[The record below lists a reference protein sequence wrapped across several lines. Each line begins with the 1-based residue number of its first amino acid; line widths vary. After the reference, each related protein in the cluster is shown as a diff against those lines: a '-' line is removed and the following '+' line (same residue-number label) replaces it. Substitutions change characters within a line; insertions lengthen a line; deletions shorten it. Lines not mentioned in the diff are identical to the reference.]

1 MKNCKRTTIGG
12 QALIEAIMMKGPE
25 KTAIAVRMPDGSI
38 SVEYMQEKR
47 WNQKNRFLRLPL
59 IRGAVGLIESLVSG
73 YKAMMYAAEKSGFAD
88 MEEEE
93 EREKREAKERKKAE
107 KKARKAGMHNLQAA
121 SPLPDPAVGRPLE
134 ETAAMDAAP
143 AAGQTAADG
152 AAPAA
157 EQALPRQEK
166 KKEEKEESAFM
177 GLLMGVA
184 SVLGVALALFLFMWL
199 PTFIFNGINH
209 LTGDAI
215 SNWRS
220 LIEGVMKMGIFV
232 GYLALVSLMKDIKR
246 VFMYH
251 GAEHKSIFCYEAG
264 EELTVENVRKQ
275 RRFHPRC
282 GTSFM
287 ILMLIVS
294 IIVAAILSI
303 AFPIL
308 TKYTAIWVAI
318 KILMLPII
326 CGLGYELIRFCGRHD
341 NILTKIISA
350 PGMWL
355 QRLTTKE
362 PDDSMIEVGI
372 ASLKAVIPSDPD
384 ADNW

>member
-47 WNQKNRFLRLPL
+47 WNQKNRFFRLPL

-93 EREKREAKERKKAE
+93 ERERQEAKARKKAE
-107 KKARKAGMHNLQAA
+107 KKAKKAGVHNLQTA

-134 ETAAMDAAP
+134 EAAAMDAAP
-143 AAGQTAADG
+143 ASAAGQTAE
-152 AAPAA
+152 APAA
-157 EQALPRQEK
+157 EAAVSPQRKE
-166 KKEEKEESAFM
+166 KEEKEESAFM

-199 PTFIFNGINH
+199 PTFIFNAINH

-215 SNWRS
+215 SYWRS

-308 TKYTAIWVAI
+308 TKYTAVWVAI

>member
-143 AAGQTAADG
+143 RRDRLRQT
-152 AAPAA
+152 
-157 EQALPRQEK
+157 ERPRRQNRPFPPRRRK
-166 KKEEKEESAFM
+166 RRKRRSRPLW
-177 GLLMGVA
+177 GCLWA
-184 SVLGVALALFLFMWL
+184 SRRCWAWPWLFSCSCGCPPLSSTASTISPRRHRQLA
-199 PTFIFNGINH
+199 
-209 LTGDAI
+209 
-215 SNWRS
+215 
-220 LIEGVMKMGIFV
+220 
-232 GYLALVSLMKDIKR
+232 
-246 VFMYH
+246 
-251 GAEHKSIFCYEAG
+251 
-264 EELTVENVRKQ
+264 Q
-275 RRFHPRC
+275 
-282 GTSFM
+282 
-287 ILMLIVS
+287 
-294 IIVAAILSI
+294 
-303 AFPIL
+303 
-308 TKYTAIWVAI
+308 
-318 KILMLPII
+318 
-326 CGLGYELIRFCGRHD
+326 
-341 NILTKIISA
+341 
-350 PGMWL
+350 
-355 QRLTTKE
+355 
-362 PDDSMIEVGI
+362 PD
-372 ASLKAVIPSDPD
+372 
-384 ADNW
+384 

>member
-1 MKNCKRTTIGG
+1 MKSCKRTTIGG

-25 KTAIAVRMPDGSI
+25 KTAIAVRLPDGGV
-38 SVEYMQEKR
+38 SVEYMEEKR
-47 WNQKNRFLRLPL
+47 WNQKNKILRLPL

-93 EREKREAKERKKAE
+93 EREKQAEKERKKAE
-107 KKARKAGMHNLQAA
+107 RLAKRAGGKGSLKSA
-121 SPLPDPAVGRPLE
+121 PPVPDPAVGRPLTAGEEE
-134 ETAAMDAAP
+134 ETAAEPAESVDAA
-143 AAGQTAADG
+143 AVGQST
-152 AAPAA
+152 
-157 EQALPRQEK
+157 EK
-166 KKEEKEESAFM
+166 KEKAESAFM
-177 GLLMGVA
+177 AGLMAVA
-184 SVLGVALALFLFMWL
+184 SVLGVCLALFLFMWL
-199 PTFIFNGINH
+199 PSFLFNQING
-209 LTGDAI
+209 LTGEAI

-220 LIEGVMKMGIFV
+220 VFEGILKMAIFV
-232 GYLALVSLMKDIKR
+232 GYLAAVSLMKDIRR

-251 GAEHKSIFCYEAG
+251 GAEHKTIFCYEAG

-294 IIVAAILSI
+294 IIISAFLSI
-303 AFPIL
+303 GLPVL
-308 TKYTAIWVAI
+308 TKYTAVWVAV
-318 KILMLPII
+318 KILILPLI

-341 NILTKIISA
+341 NLLTKIISA

-362 PDDSMIEVGI
+362 PEDDMIEIAI
-372 ASLKAVIPSDPD
+372 ASLKAVLPEDPE

>member
-93 EREKREAKERKKAE
+93 ERERQEAKARKKAE
-107 KKARKAGMHNLQAA
+107 KKAKKAGVHNLQTA

-134 ETAAMDAAP
+134 EAAAMDAAP
-143 AAGQTAADG
+143 ASAAEQ
-152 AAPAA
+152 AAEAPAA
-157 EQALPRQEK
+157 EAAVSPQRKE
-166 KKEEKEESAFM
+166 KEEKEESAFM

-199 PTFIFNGINH
+199 PTFIFNAINH

-215 SNWRS
+215 SYWRS

-308 TKYTAIWVAI
+308 TKYTAVWVAI

>member
-1 MKNCKRTTIGG
+1 MKSCKRTTIGG

-25 KTAIAVRMPDGSI
+25 KTAIAVRMPNGDISI
-38 SVEYMQEKR
+38 EYMQEKR
-47 WNQKNRFLRLPL
+47 WNQKNKFLSLPL
-59 IRGAVGLIESLVSG
+59 IRGAAGLIESLVSG

-93 EREKREAKERKKAE
+93 EREKQEAKERKKAE
-107 KKARKAGMHNLQAA
+107 KLAAKAARQGSLKCA
-121 SPLPDPAVGRPLE
+121 PPVPDPAVGRPLTDDE
-134 ETAAMDAAP
+134 DEAAGETAAATAP
-143 AAGQTAADG
+143 AADLHK
-152 AAPAA
+152 
-157 EQALPRQEK
+157 EQDDK
-166 KKEEKEESAFM
+166 KDSAFM
-177 GLLMGVA
+177 AGLMAVA
-184 SVLGVALALFLFMWL
+184 SVLGVCLALFLFMWL
-199 PTFIFNGINH
+199 PSFLFNRLNA
-209 LTGDAI
+209 LTGEAI
-215 SNWRS
+215 SMWRS
-220 LIEGVMKMGIFV
+220 LFEGILKMAIFV
-232 GYLALVSLMKDIKR
+232 GYLAAVSLMKDIRR

-251 GAEHKSIFCYEAG
+251 GAEHKTIFCYEAG

-294 IIVAAILSI
+294 IVISAILSI
-303 AFPIL
+303 AFPGL
-308 TKYTAIWVAI
+308 TKYTAVWVGI
-318 KILMLPII
+318 KILILPLI

-341 NILTKIISA
+341 NWLTKIIAA

-362 PDDSMIEVGI
+362 PEDDMIEVAI
-372 ASLKAVIPSDPD
+372 ASLQAVLPSDPD

>member
-1 MKNCKRTTIGG
+1 MKSCKRTTIGG

-25 KTAIAVRMPDGSI
+25 KTAIAVRMPDGDISI
-38 SVEYMQEKR
+38 EYMQEKR
-47 WNQKNRFLRLPL
+47 WNQKNKFLSLPL
-59 IRGAVGLIESLVSG
+59 VRGAAGLIESLVSG

-93 EREKREAKERKKAE
+93 EREKQEAKERKKAE
-107 KKARKAGMHNLQAA
+107 KLAAKAARQGSLKCA
-121 SPLPDPAVGRPLE
+121 PPVPDPAVGRPLTDDE
-134 ETAAMDAAP
+134 EEIAGEPAAATAP
-143 AAGQTAADG
+143 AADLHK
-152 AAPAA
+152 
-157 EQALPRQEK
+157 EQDDK
-166 KKEEKEESAFM
+166 KESAFM
-177 GLLMGVA
+177 AGLMAVA
-184 SVLGVALALFLFMWL
+184 SVLGVCLALFLFMWL
-199 PTFIFNGINH
+199 PSFLFNRLNA
-209 LTGDAI
+209 LTGEAI
-215 SNWRS
+215 SMWRS
-220 LIEGVMKMGIFV
+220 LFEGILKMAIFV
-232 GYLALVSLMKDIKR
+232 GYLAAVSLMKDIRR

-251 GAEHKSIFCYEAG
+251 GAEHKTIFCYEAG

-287 ILMLIVS
+287 ILVS
-294 IIVAAILSI
+294 IVIAAILSI
-303 AFPIL
+303 AFPVL
-308 TKYTAIWVAI
+308 TEVTAVWVGI

-341 NILTKIISA
+341 NWLTKIIAA

-362 PDDSMIEVGI
+362 PEDDMIEVAI
-372 ASLKAVIPSDPD
+372 ASLQAVLPSDPD